1 MTASQYQIIKK
12 ISFCYG
18 HRLLGHQGKC
28 KNLHGHNATLEII
41 LQSSQL
47 NALGMVVDF
56 SDVKKIMKNYI
67 DEKIDHKM
75 ILFKE
80 DPYLEILKKQNEP
93 LFVMDQNPTAEN
105 LAKHLFEV
113 AKKNKLPVIEVRLLE
128 TETSIATYHE

>member
-28 KNLHGHNATLEII
+28 KNLHGHNATLEIV
-41 LQSSQL
+41 LQNNQL
-47 NALGMVVDF
+47 NPLGMVVDF
-56 SDVKKIMKNYI
+56 ADVKKIMKNYI

-80 DPYLEILKKQNEP
+80 DPYLEILQKQNEP
-93 LFVMDQNPTAEN
+93 VFIMDQNPTAEN
-105 LAKHLFEV
+105 LAKHLFEI
-113 AKKNKLPVIEVRLLE
+113 AKQNGLPVIEVRLFE
-128 TETSIATYHE
+128 TETSIASYHE

>member
-28 KNLHGHNATLEII
+28 KNLHGHNATLEIV
-41 LQSSQL
+41 LQNNQL
-47 NALGMVVDF
+47 NPLGMVVDF
-56 SDVKKIMKNYI
+56 ADVKKIMKNYI

-80 DPYLEILKKQNEP
+80 DPYLEILQKQNEP
-93 LFVMDQNPTAEN
+93 VFVMEQNPTAEN
-105 LAKHLFEV
+105 LAKHLFEI
-113 AKKNKLPVIEVRLLE
+113 AKKNGLPVIEVRLFE
-128 TETSIATYHE
+128 TETSIASYHE